1 MWILSR
7 KSVPFKRRLH
17 PSAFT
22 RILYNM
28 ELIFGKAKAAESTQI
43 GILFEKGKQFL
54 KAQGIQQWQGSHS
67 PSAAVA
73 EADIRKG
80 IGYVLR
86 TPDGEVAAYA
96 AIIPGEDPSYLE
108 IDGQWICSGPYC
120 AIHRVV
126 VSDTLKGK
134 GVAKQLLGQCMQEAK
149 KLGARSVRIDTH
161 AHNQIMQKVIL
172 HSGFIYCGEITLFYG
187 AKRNAYEIIL
197 SPEC

>member
-7 KSVPFKRRLH
+7 KSIPCKRRLH

-28 ELIFGKAKAAESTQI
+28 ELIFGKAKAADSTQI

-96 AIIPGEDPSYLE
+96 AIIPGEDPS
-108 IDGQWICSGPYC
+108 
-120 AIHRVV
+120 
-126 VSDTLKGK
+126 
-134 GVAKQLLGQCMQEAK
+134 
-149 KLGARSVRIDTH
+149 
-161 AHNQIMQKVIL
+161 
-172 HSGFIYCGEITLFYG
+172 
-187 AKRNAYEIIL
+187 
-197 SPEC
+197 